1 MSNNPGSL
9 VFTIQKTHSPEK
21 VLQKDENGYYKVIL
35 GALNC
40 RNSSGE
46 FYIAEG
52 VKELMQDSTSLIYKR
67 LQSGY
72 LVGEMGHPQF
82 QPGMTKAD
90 YIMRMFRIAQDNT
103 SHHIKSVEFQPGANG
118 MVKMLGW
125 VKPAGPKGD
134 LLKESLDNTDRNT
147 AFSIRSITG
156 DYVEKGQTI
165 KKILQIITWDWVE
178 LPGIQTANAWDTI
191 STESLDIIKFNSKD
205 LETLARALKTENLGV
220 EDNNIVSAIQSLNNT
235 FRYEQNSNDFLNRW

>member
-1 MSNNPGSL
+1 MSSGPGSL
-9 VFTIQKTHSPEK
+9 IFTIQKTHSPEK
-21 VLQKDENGYYKVIL
+21 VLEKDDNGYYKVIL

-46 FYIAEG
+46 FYVAEG
-52 VKELMQDSTSLIYKR
+52 VKELMQDPSSLIYKR

-103 SHHIKSVEFQPGANG
+103 SHHIKSVEFQPGQNG

-134 LLKESLDNTDRNT
+134 LLKESLDNPDRNT

-178 LPGIQTANAWDTI
+178 LPGIQTANAWDTM
-191 STESLDIIKFNSKD
+191 STESYDIIRFTSKD
-205 LETLARALKTENLGV
+205 LEELASSLKTESIGL
-220 EDNNIVSAIQSLNNT
+220 EDNNIVSALNIL
-235 FRYEQNSNDFLNRW
+235 NSSIRQEVNCNDTLNRW